1 MSTRKILILI
11 TAISIAVGIVC
22 CVSSCEKQVD
32 KGLQFV
38 GGDKSRQN
46 STAVKGLVIV
56 THGWIEKG
64 RGSWPE
70 DMAAVI
76 HNRVQHN
83 NWLCGYFDWS
93 KGAQAINPTDAAKY
107 ARDAAGP
114 GLAKEIIELGN
125 DFQHIHL
132 IGHSSG
138 CWAVSEAAK
147 ILAGRTN
154 ADIHLTF
161 FDAYV
166 PSSWQ
171 ERSLGDIRT
180 SADSNCWVD
189 HYYTRDYTLGFTE
202 QNLSNAHNVDVT
214 SIDQLLKDHK
224 FPWKWYYAS
233 ITGKYPKGTLLDNS
247 KLALTAEGIEYGFAR
262 SREAGGSYSWGR
274 SLELPRGNAAVKF
287 KKP

>member
-1 MSTRKILILI
+1 MWAKKILVLI
-11 TAISIAVGIVC
+11 RTSAIAMVIAC
-22 CVSSCEKQVD
+22 CVSSCEEQD
-32 KGLQFV
+32 SEGLRFV
-38 GGDKSRQN
+38 NKSNQK
-46 STAVKGLVIV
+46 SMVAKGLVIV

-64 RGSWPE
+64 KGSWPE
-70 DMAAVI
+70 DMAAAI
-76 HNRVQHN
+76 YNRVQPD

-93 KGAQAINPTDAAKY
+93 KEAKTINPTDAAKY
-107 ARDAAGP
+107 ARDVAGP
-114 GLAKEIIELGN
+114 KLAKEIIELGD

-147 ILAGRTN
+147 ILAGRTK

-161 FDAYV
+161 FDAYI
-166 PSSWQ
+166 PSFWQ
-171 ERSLGDIRT
+171 ECSLGDIRT
-180 SADSNCWVD
+180 AADSNCWVD

-262 SREAGGSYSWGR
+262 SREAGGSYGWGR
-274 SLELPRGNAAVKF
+274 SLKLPMGNAAVKF
-287 KKP
+287 AKP

>member
-132 IGHSSG
+132 
-138 CWAVSEAAK
+138 
-147 ILAGRTN
+147 
-154 ADIHLTF
+154 TF

-214 SIDQLLKDHK
+214 SIDQLLKDHN

-233 ITGKYPKGTLLDNS
+233 VTGKYPKGTLLDNS